1 MLLGCEIPLVRTFG
15 MHHTVVMDLVK
26 TRREEAVD
34 ATRTALLDSAE
45 ALFTEKGF
53 AATSLD
59 EVVSAARV
67 TKGALYHHFRGGK
80 LALFE
85 AVFQRNDRRLADR
98 IAAAVPD
105 GADLWQL
112 VEVGID
118 AYLEACTD
126 PVVRRI
132 MFQEGPVALGW
143 KRWRELD
150 GCASRELITAAVDG
164 LLEAGEIRP
173 QPAPLLVRLL
183 FTTLGE
189 AGMSVAEAAD
199 PVAARGEARAL
210 LLSLLDGLRP

>member
-1 MLLGCEIPLVRTFG
+1 
-15 MHHTVVMDLVK
+15 MHHTDVMDTVK

-45 ALFTEKGF
+45 ALFAEKGF

-59 EVVSAARV
+59 EVVAAARV

-85 AVFQRNDRRLADR
+85 AVFERSDRRLAER
-98 IAAAVPD
+98 IASAVP
-105 GADLWQL
+105 ADATLWQL
-112 VEVGID
+112 VETGVD

-126 PVVRRI
+126 PVLRRI

-150 GCASRELITAAVDG
+150 GCASRELLSAAVNG

-173 QPAPLLVRLL
+173 QPAELLVRLL

-189 AGMSVAEAAD
+189 AGMSVAEAD
-199 PVAARGEARAL
+199 DQQAARTQARSL
-210 LLSLLDGLRP
+210 LLSLVHGLRP

>member
-1 MLLGCEIPLVRTFG
+1 MEP
-15 MHHTVVMDLVK
+15 VK

-45 ALFTEKGF
+45 ALFAEKGF
-53 AATSLD
+53 AGTSLD
-59 EVVSAARV
+59 EVVTAARV
-67 TKGALYHHFRGGK
+67 TKGALYHHFGGGK
-80 LALFE
+80 LGVFE
-85 AVFQRNDRRLADR
+85 AVFARADRRLADR
-98 IAAAVPD
+98 IAEAVP
-105 GADLWQL
+105 ADATLWQL

-150 GCASRELITAAVDG
+150 GCASRELIAAAVNG
-164 LLEAGEIRP
+164 LLDAGEIKP
-173 QPAPLLVRLL
+173 QPAALLVRLL

-189 AGMSVAEAAD
+189 AGMSVAEAD
-199 PVAARGEARAL
+199 DQDAARAEARSL
-210 LLSLLDGLRP
+210 LLSFVDGLRP

>member
-1 MLLGCEIPLVRTFG
+1 MPP
-15 MHHTVVMDLVK
+15 VK

-45 ALFTEKGF
+45 ALFAEKGF

-59 EVVSAARV
+59 EIVSAARV

-80 LALFE
+80 LAVFE
-85 AVFQRNDRRLADR
+85 AVFERSDRRLADR
-98 IAAAVPD
+98 IAAAVP
-105 GADLWQL
+105 ADATLWEL

-150 GCASRELITAAVDG
+150 GCSSRELLEAAVSG
-164 LLEAGEIRP
+164 LLEAGEIKP

-199 PVAARGEARAL
+199 QDAARAEARSL
-210 LLSLLDGLRP
+210 LLDFVAGLRP